1 MLSLFRMWPVTQHEE
16 AAPAAL
22 PSPSTG
28 GAGLSDHARADP
40 VSPAAAA
47 VGGIVGLLLVAIIG
61 GTLYF
66 LNPSFSA
73 GTATGTSTQ
82 LGAPPAAAAALDPNS
97 DAGMGQQIIATKPC
111 VGCHTIPGV
120 AGANGT
126 VGPNLAGV
134 AGRSTIAGGAVPNN
148 GPADLKAW
156 VENAPGVK
164 PGTAMPNEG
173 LTDDEATKVAAYLET
188 LK

>member
-1 MLSLFRMWPVTQHEE
+1 
-16 AAPAAL
+16 
-22 PSPSTG
+22 
-28 GAGLSDHARADP
+28 
-40 VSPAAAA
+40 
-47 VGGIVGLLLVAIIG
+47 
-61 GTLYF
+61 
-66 LNPSFSA
+66 
-73 GTATGTSTQ
+73 
-82 LGAPPAAAAALDPNS
+82 
-97 DAGMGQQIIATKPC
+97 MGQQIIATKPC